1 MSLQLQWKDFD
12 FVDTELSALDIKDG
26 KYVIRTT
33 TPAPLGNFYLMKT
46 GKVHKIYLIKKR
58 SGEKIVYMEY
68 IIKNGKLIIKSH
80 KKPINDV
87 ITSFLLEKCP
97 EIEKIIDIANFQT
110 DEEIEDIDEEDGD
123 EDILPPMAVVKIQK
137 KRKGKPKGILK
148 KKINY
153 LRMLRMK
160 GRNFPVKGYIQSGKT
175 KFMINTAV
183 WFLLNGKSS
192 LIVVRNYT
200 DDSDQLKARISSFTK
215 ELYDCL
221 EHYGYDKNVFTV
233 EYTDENKIDADSIN
247 GTNPKIMISICNAN
261 QLHKINEKITNNEKG
276 KFVLFIDEADLL
288 HKDVEETES
297 SGNGELTSAA
307 ELQKLY
313 KSAFCSFSVSGT
325 ILDSIL
331 KNNIKVEDLIVLKK
345 PASYKGHNQ
354 FLIEHLKKKCKFAT
368 KQSEDVVE
376 NDENMIPF
384 LNRFRTLEH
393 FMTLSREQH
402 PRYCL
407 MRVSKVKQPMN
418 RLFDFLNANYPDIA
432 SMIYNGDET
441 KLFHETLI
449 AVESIRLSNGRI
461 SKNENGVHVF
471 KKGATPSYIL
481 EWLKNNGGVS
491 KFPHIITLA
500 GDLASR
506 GISFGSADWGKCDL
520 PWHLTDMY
528 STFAKCTDLPEF
540 LQITGR
546 LCIVCV
552 DGVPLTL
559 HITPEDHDNLLK
571 GYNITEEFVH
581 RAIQQDNSVNVRE
594 YVESLNIFKKK
605 LPKRD
610 LTKEVKFKVNTVNT
624 LEEDTRN
631 GGWVT
636 DDKGL
641 YILKKITNNDNEEN
655 VSVVTAEGTVLEG
668 VEVVERVTNEQV
680 NVTDDEEINKIEIDG
695 VDLNKLRDWFR
706 DDCQLVIA
714 KILKFL
720 YRQINHVSSE
730 EISDGIRYDG
740 KNINNNIH
748 LARSIK
754 SKYGMIWNSK
764 NIDKEIILNPKI
776 RKYLEKI

>member
-1 MSLQLQWKDFD
+1 MSLQLEWKDFD
-12 FVDTELSALDIKDG
+12 FVDGELLALNIEDG
-26 KYVIRTT
+26 IKYVIRTT
-33 TPAPLGNFYLMKT
+33 TPSQMGDFYLIK
-46 GKVHKIYLIKKR
+46 KRKSHKIYLIKKR
-58 SGEKIVYMEY
+58 SGERIVYKEY
-68 IIKNGKLIIKSH
+68 IIKNGKFTIKNQ
-80 KKPINDV
+80 KKTINDV
-87 ITSFLLEKCP
+87 ITNFLLEKCP
-97 EIEKIIDIANFQT
+97 EIEKIIDIDNFQT
-110 DEEIEDIDEEDGD
+110 DEEIEDIEIDDDDGD
-123 EDILPPMAVVKIQK
+123 EENIVEQISKN
-137 KRKGKPKGILK
+137 RKTKPKDAKDRHK
-148 KKINY
+148 KKIMT

-175 KFMINTAV
+175 KFMINTAI

-200 DDSDQLKARISSFTK
+200 DDSDQLKSRINSFK
-215 ELYDCL
+215 EELYDCL

-233 EYTDENKIDADSIN
+233 EYADENKIDTDAIN
-247 GTNPKIMISICNAN
+247 GKNPKIMISICNAN
-261 QLHKINEKITNNEKG
+261 QLHKINEKINNNEKG
-276 KFVLFIDEADLL
+276 KFVLFIDEADSL

-325 ILDSIL
+325 ILDVIL

-345 PASYKGHNQ
+345 PLGYKSHNQ
-354 FLIEHLKKKCKFAT
+354 FLIEHLKRRCKFTT

-376 NDENMIPF
+376 NDENIIPF
-384 LNRFRTLEH
+384 LNRFRTSQP

-418 RLFDFLNANYPDIA
+418 GFFDFLNSNYSNIA

-441 KLFHETLI
+441 KLFHEKLT
-449 AVESIRLSNGRI
+449 AVQSIKLSNDRT

-506 GISFGSADWGKCDL
+506 GISFGSADWGKCNL

-546 LCIVCV
+546 LCVVCN

-559 HITPEDHDNLLK
+559 HLTPEDHDNLLK

-581 RAIQQDNSVNVRE
+581 RAMRQDKKLNVKE
-594 YVESLNIFKKK
+594 YLENVKIFKKK
-605 LPKRD
+605 EPKRS
-610 LTKEVKFKVNTVNT
+610 LTKEVKFKPDTVDT

-631 GGWVT
+631 GGWKT
-636 DDKGL
+636 DDRGC
-641 YILKKITNNDNEEN
+641 YIIKKIMVDNEES
-655 VSVVTAEGTVLEG
+655 VSVVTSDGKVLEG
-668 VEVVERVTNEQV
+668 VEIAHEVRRG
-680 NVTDDEEINKIEIDG
+680 EIDNNVIEG
-695 VDLNKLRDWFR
+695 FTIRSPSSGKSLQIFNHIIDYLNDKKNVWIPLAEIRKTFNSEKK
-706 DDCQLVIA
+706 V
-714 KILKFL
+714 
-720 YRQINHVSSE
+720 QIHLHE
-730 EISDGIRYDG
+730 RTKEISKKG
-740 KNINNNIH
+740 
-748 LARSIK
+748 L
-754 SKYGMIWNSK
+754 IWRQRNGTNSA
-764 NIDKEIILNPKI
+764 IDYCLV
-776 RKYLEKI
+776 

>member
-1 MSLQLQWKDFD
+1 MSLQLQWKDYD
-12 FVDTELSALDIKDG
+12 FVNDELSNLDITDG
-26 KYVIRTT
+26 KYIITT
-33 TPAPLGNFYLMKT
+33 TSEAPLGLFHLDKT
-46 GKVHKIYLIKKR
+46 GNLYKIYLTKR
-58 SGEKIVYMEY
+58 SGEKIVYKSY
-68 IIKNGKLIIKSH
+68 RTKVKDGKNELIIK
-80 KKPINDV
+80 KQNIPINDV
-87 ITSFLLEKCP
+87 ITNFLLEKCP
-97 EIEKIIDIANFQT
+97 EIKKIIDIPNFQL
-110 DEEIEDIDEEDGD
+110 DEEIEDVDFIVPTFVGKT
-123 EDILPPMAVVKIQK
+123 KIPK
-137 KRKGKPKGILK
+137 KSKIHPKDRLK
-148 KKINY
+148 KKMTE

-200 DDSDQLKARISSFTK
+200 DDSDQLKARIASFTK

-325 ILDSIL
+325 ILDSIM

-345 PASYKGHNQ
+345 PPSYKGHNQ
-354 FLIEHLKKKCKFAT
+354 FMFEHLKKKCKFAT

-376 NDENMIPF
+376 NDENIIPF
-384 LNRFRTLEH
+384 LNRFRTLEPY
-393 FMTLSREQH
+393 MTISREEH

-418 RLFDFLNANYPDIA
+418 RFFDFLNANYRDIA

-441 KLFHETLI
+441 KLFHQSLVAIETI
-449 AVESIRLSNGRI
+449 KLSNGRM

-471 KKGATPSYIL
+471 KKGSTPSYIL

-506 GISFGSADWGKCDL
+506 GISFGSADWGRCKL

-546 LCIVCV
+546 LCIVCN

-581 RAIQQDNSVNVRE
+581 RATQQENTVNVKE

-610 LTKEVKFKVNTVNT
+610 LTKEVKFKVKTVNT

-641 YILKKITNNDNEEN
+641 YILKKITTADNEKSL
-655 VSVVTAEGTVLEG
+655 SVVMSDGKVLEG
-668 VEVVERVTNEQV
+668 KEIVEPEPEKKKEGESKNSKLILTENLAIISKGYSDRIINYLKDNHRNEWVSKTQCITNITE
-680 NVTDDEEINKIEIDG
+680 NKKEARI
-695 VDLNKLRDWFR
+695 
-706 DDCQLVIA
+706 
-714 KILKFL
+714 
-720 YRQINHVSSE
+720 
-730 EISDGIRYDG
+730 
-740 KNINNNIH
+740 INNTSWKWHSDENIYK
-748 LARSIK
+748 LVSETK
-754 SKYGMIWNSK
+754 DGLLFKMEDNIWYVRYN
-764 NIDKEIILNPKI
+764 
-776 RKYLEKI
+776 

>member
-33 TPAPLGNFYLMKT
+33 THAPLGNFYLMKT

-68 IIKNGKLIIKSH
+68 IIKNGELIIKNH

-110 DEEIEDIDEEDGD
+110 DEEIEDIDEED
-123 EDILPPMAVVKIQK
+123 IPYVVGKTKISK
-137 KRKGKPKGILK
+137 KGERKPKDRLK

-313 KSAFCSFSVSGT
+313 NSAFCSFSVSGT

-384 LNRFRTLEH
+384 LNRFRTLEP
-393 FMTLSREQH
+393 FMTLSRGQH

-418 RLFDFLNANYPDIA
+418 RLFDFLNVNYPDIA

-441 KLFHETLI
+441 KLFHETLMT
-449 AVESIRLSNGRI
+449 VESIRLSNGRI

-481 EWLKNNGGVS
+481 EWLKNYGGVS
-491 KFPHIITLA
+491 KFSHIITLA

-506 GISFGSADWGKCDL
+506 GISFGSADWGRCDL

-546 LCIVCV
+546 LCIVCT

-581 RAIQQDNSVNVRE
+581 RAMQQDNSVNVKE
-594 YVESLNIFKKK
+594 YVENLNIFKKK

-641 YILKKITNNDNEEN
+641 YILKKITTVDNKES
-655 VSVVTAEGTVLEG
+655 VSVLTSEGTVLEG
-668 VEVVERVTNEQV
+668 VEVAER
-680 NVTDDEEINKIEIDG
+680 DDEITE
-695 VDLNKLRDWFR
+695 
-706 DDCQLVIA
+706 
-714 KILKFL
+714 
-720 YRQINHVSSE
+720 E
-730 EISDGIRYDG
+730 EIAESREEVGVEEYERLRRIFSKWSTGDSKIAIFM
-740 KNINNNIH
+740 KNLDPNKKYTETEMKSLCENNIKRIS
-748 LARSIK
+748 LVMNKNFANASGWGKIIQK
-754 SKYGMIWNSK
+754 KNNKYRLQPCLVETFKQYFN
-764 NIDKEIILNPKI
+764 
-776 RKYLEKI
+776 YLPNL

>member
-1 MSLQLQWKDFD
+1 MSLQLQWKDYD
-12 FVDTELSALDIKDG
+12 FVNDELSNLDITDG
-26 KYVIRTT
+26 KYIITT
-33 TPAPLGNFYLMKT
+33 TSEAPLGLFHLDKT
-46 GKVHKIYLIKKR
+46 GNLYKIYLTKR
-58 SGEKIVYMEY
+58 SGEKIVYKSY
-68 IIKNGKLIIKSH
+68 RTKVKDGKNELIIK
-80 KKPINDV
+80 KQNIPINDV
-87 ITSFLLEKCP
+87 ITNFLLEKCP
-97 EIEKIIDIANFQT
+97 EIKKIIDIPNFQL
-110 DEEIEDIDEEDGD
+110 DEEIEDVDFIVPTFVGKT
-123 EDILPPMAVVKIQK
+123 KIPK
-137 KRKGKPKGILK
+137 KSKIHPKDRLK
-148 KKINY
+148 KKMTE

-200 DDSDQLKARISSFTK
+200 DDSDQLKARIASFTK

-325 ILDSIL
+325 ILDSIM

-345 PASYKGHNQ
+345 PPSYKGHNQ
-354 FLIEHLKKKCKFAT
+354 FMFEHLKKKCKFAT

-376 NDENMIPF
+376 NDENIIPF
-384 LNRFRTLEH
+384 LNRFRTLEPY
-393 FMTLSREQH
+393 MTISREEH

-418 RLFDFLNANYPDIA
+418 RFFDFLNANYRDIA

-441 KLFHETLI
+441 KLFHQSLVAIETI
-449 AVESIRLSNGRI
+449 KLSNGRM

-471 KKGATPSYIL
+471 KKGSTPSYIL

-506 GISFGSADWGKCDL
+506 GISFGSADWGRCKL

-546 LCIVCV
+546 LCIVCN

-641 YILKKITNNDNEEN
+641 YILKKITTADNEKSL
-655 VSVVTAEGTVLEG
+655 SVVMSDGKVLEG
-668 VEVVERVTNEQV
+668 KEIVEPEPEKKKEGESKNSKLILTENLAIISKGYSDRIINYLKDNHRNEWVSKTQCITNITE
-680 NVTDDEEINKIEIDG
+680 NKKEARI
-695 VDLNKLRDWFR
+695 
-706 DDCQLVIA
+706 
-714 KILKFL
+714 
-720 YRQINHVSSE
+720 
-730 EISDGIRYDG
+730 
-740 KNINNNIH
+740 INNTSWKWHSDENIYK
-748 LARSIK
+748 LVSETK
-754 SKYGMIWNSK
+754 DGLLFKMEDNIWYVRYN
-764 NIDKEIILNPKI
+764 
-776 RKYLEKI
+776 

>member
-1 MSLQLQWKDFD
+1 MSLQLQLNNFFD
-12 FVDTELSALDIKDG
+12 FVDAELLNLDIKDG
-26 KYVIRTT
+26 KYIITT
-33 TPAPLGNFYLMKT
+33 ANPLGSFHLLKRGGNSY
-46 GKVHKIYLIKKR
+46 KIYLTKN
-58 SGEKIVYMEY
+58 SGERIVYKNY
-68 IIKNGKLIIKSH
+68 KIKIINGKKIIEY
-80 KKPINDV
+80 KKQTKILCHDV
-87 ITSFLLEKCP
+87 ITNFLIENCP
-97 EIEKIIDIANFQT
+97 EIQKIIDILKFQT
-110 DEEIEDIDEEDGD
+110 EEKVEDIDDGGK
-123 EDILPPMAVVKIQK
+123 DIKDRPET
-137 KRKGKPKGILK
+137 PKDRIKDRIKQLQ
-148 KKINY
+148 
-153 LRMLRMK
+153 RMR

-233 EYTDENKIDADSIN
+233 EYTDENKIDADSLN
-247 GTNPKIMISICNAN
+247 GTTPKIMISICNAN

-384 LNRFRTLEH
+384 LNRFRTLEP

-418 RLFDFLNANYPDIA
+418 RLFDFLNANYSDIA

-441 KLFHETLI
+441 KLFHQSLTG
-449 AVESIRLSNGRI
+449 VESIRLSNGRI

-655 VSVVTAEGTVLEG
+655 VSVVTSEGTVLEG
-668 VEVVERVTNEQV
+668 KEIVEREDGV
-680 NVTDDEEINKIEIDG
+680 NSEDIPVNLDKIQTAYNKIGSIVNKIINKFIEDDFKPLSTETLKKYG
-695 VDLNKLRDWFR
+695 VKNIANYDRWNLGKSKQYKILEKKSTGLYIMRQNVIEYLKLR
-706 DDCQLVIA
+706 
-714 KILKFL
+714 
-720 YRQINHVSSE
+720 
-730 EISDGIRYDG
+730 
-740 KNINNNIH
+740 
-748 LARSIK
+748 
-754 SKYGMIWNSK
+754 
-764 NIDKEIILNPKI
+764 
-776 RKYLEKI
+776 